1 MTLVLNAQD
10 VEPLCDMRAL
20 IDVIKR
26 GLREEAL
33 GHAVVPPRLNLQ
45 TASGFFRVMPAVMND
60 SGLMGYKVFHG
71 SVRSGVRYL
80 IAVYAQQGERLLAL
94 MDAHYLT
101 AARTGAT
108 TGIATK
114 LLANPKTKT
123 VAVIGSGL
131 EARTNLQA
139 VCAVRPVERVTVFS
153 PNPERRARFA
163 ARMGPELGVETRAV
177 DSPEECVRG
186 AEIVVVATNS
196 FGRPDPIAYRGAWM
210 EPGVLVD
217 AIGST
222 STFLREIDADTFQRA
237 QWIVVDSKVQ
247 VEEES
252 GDVKAAVSEGKYDR
266 AKVVDLKE
274 VLVGKA
280 QGRTSVQQ
288 MVLFKSVG
296 TAVQDVMAG
305 FVVYEEAVR

>member
-1 MTLVLNAQD
+1 MKA
-10 VEPLCDMRAL
+10 
-20 IDVIKR
+20 
-26 GLREEAL
+26 
-33 GHAVVPPRLNLQ
+33 
-45 TASGFFRVMPAVMND
+45 
-60 SGLMGYKVFHG
+60 
-71 SVRSGVRYL
+71 GVRYL
-80 IAVYAQQGERLLAL
+80 IAVYAQEGERLLAL

-114 LLANPKTKT
+114 LLAAPGAKT

-139 VCAVRPVERVTVFS
+139 VCAVRPVEQVTVFS

-163 ARMGPELGVETRAV
+163 ARMGPELGVEVRVA
-177 DSPEECVRG
+177 DNPEECVRG

-222 STFLREIDADTFQRA
+222 STFLREIDAETFQRA
-237 QWIVVDSKVQ
+237 ESIVVDSKVQ

-252 GDVKAAVSEGKYDR
+252 GDVKAALSEGKYDR

-280 QGRTSVQQ
+280 QGRTGAQQ

-305 FVVYEEAVR
+305 FVVYEEAVRQGRGRDIGEFLDLKTF

>member
-1 MTLVLNAQD
+1 
-10 VEPLCDMRAL
+10 
-20 IDVIKR
+20 
-26 GLREEAL
+26 
-33 GHAVVPPRLNLQ
+33 
-45 TASGFFRVMPAVMND
+45 MPAVMND

-80 IAVYAQQGERLLAL
+80 IAVYVQQGERLLAL

-114 LLANPKTKT
+114 LLANPGAKT

-139 VCAVRPVERVTVFS
+139 VCAVRPVECVTVFS
-153 PNPERRARFA
+153 PNAEHRERFA
-163 ARMGPELGVETRAV
+163 ARMGSELGVDARAV
-177 DSPEECVRG
+177 DSPAECVRG
-186 AEIVVVATNS
+186 ADIVVVATNS

-222 STFLREIDADTFQRA
+222 STFLRELDADTFQRA
-237 QWIVVDSKVQ
+237 ERIVVDSKVQ

-252 GDVKAAVSEGKYDR
+252 GDVKAALSEGKYDR

-274 VLVGKA
+274 VLVGQA
-280 QGRTSVQQ
+280 QGRTSAQQ

-305 FVVYEEAVR
+305 FVVYEEAVRQGRGQDIGEFLDLKTF